1 MQDWIILFLLIAVG
15 VYDLYL
21 YFTDR
26 ATLSQRVHALFPRN
40 IDLGIMV
47 ALLIGTWA
55 LGGPAFFVPVMLGV
69 IVCHL
74 FGSEW

>member
-1 MQDWIILFLLIAVG
+1 MQDWIILILLIAIG

-21 YFTDR
+21 YFTKQK
-26 ATLSQRVHALFPRN
+26 TLSQRVHALFPRS
-40 IDLGIMV
+40 IDLIIMV
-47 ALLIGTWA
+47 GLLIGTWI
-55 LGGPAFFVPVMLGV
+55 LGGPGFFVPVMLGV

>member
-1 MQDWIILFLLIAVG
+1 MQNWIILILLIAVG

-21 YFTDR
+21 YFTKQK
-26 ATLSQRVHALFPRN
+26 TLSQRVHALFPRN

-47 ALLIGTWA
+47 LLLIGTWA
-55 LGGPAFFVPVMLGV
+55 LGGLAFFVPVMLGV